1 LTDDRARRNEGTFL
15 PKNRDGLSFRRG
27 WVAPHHA
34 ASPLKRSREM
44 QILIVTLK
52 QFHKSESGQDI
63 MEYAIIVAFAVTVIA
78 VLAAL
83 YNTIKSVL
91 TNANSQ
97 LQGIK

>member
-1 LTDDRARRNEGTFL
+1 
-15 PKNRDGLSFRRG
+15 
-27 WVAPHHA
+27 
-34 ASPLKRSREM
+34 M

-97 LQGIK
+97 

>member
-1 LTDDRARRNEGTFL
+1 MKILFDTMH
-15 PKNRDGLSFRRG
+15 
-27 WVAPHHA
+27 V
-34 ASPLKRSREM
+34 M
-44 QILIVTLK
+44 QR
-52 QFHKSESGQDI
+52 FHQSESGQDI
-63 MEYAIIVAFAVTVIA
+63 LEYAIIVAFAVTVIA

>member
-1 LTDDRARRNEGTFL
+1 MNQ
-15 PKNRDGLSFRRG
+15 LSNALR
-27 WVAPHHA
+27 
-34 ASPLKRSREM
+34 
-44 QILIVTLK
+44 TLR
-52 QFHKSESGQDI
+52 QFHGSESGQDI

-97 LQGIK
+97 LQGIR

>member
-1 LTDDRARRNEGTFL
+1 M
-15 PKNRDGLSFRRG
+15 
-27 WVAPHHA
+27 APHHA
-34 ASPLKRSREM
+34 ASPLKRSKGM
-44 QILIVTLK
+44 QNLLGTLN

>member
-1 LTDDRARRNEGTFL
+1 MTNLSKAAR
-15 PKNRDGLSFRRG
+15 
-27 WVAPHHA
+27 
-34 ASPLKRSREM
+34 
-44 QILIVTLK
+44 TLR
-52 QFHKSESGQDI
+52 QFHQSESGQDI

-97 LQGIK
+97 LQGIR

>member
-1 LTDDRARRNEGTFL
+1 
-15 PKNRDGLSFRRG
+15 
-27 WVAPHHA
+27 
-34 ASPLKRSREM
+34 M

>member
-1 LTDDRARRNEGTFL
+1 
-15 PKNRDGLSFRRG
+15 
-27 WVAPHHA
+27 
-34 ASPLKRSREM
+34 M
-44 QILIVTLK
+44 QSLIGTLK

>member
-1 LTDDRARRNEGTFL
+1 M
-15 PKNRDGLSFRRG
+15 
-27 WVAPHHA
+27 APHHI
-34 ASPLKRSREM
+34 ASHSKGVDAMKNLFG
-44 QILIVTLK
+44 TLR